1 MAFNDS
7 ITHSYGMTS
16 LPLSFGEEE
25 SERKL
30 TLHFLVVPCKSAFS
44 GILGKTFLE
53 KLDVMASPI
62 YLKVT
67 YYKNPRKSFRLNADL
82 KASRLIREVMLKN
95 FLTTPLVPKECLGES
110 IWPILTGVK
119 MKS

>member
-1 MAFNDS
+1 MWFRVRV
-7 ITHSYGMTS
+7 
-16 LPLSFGEEE
+16 LSAA
-25 SERKL
+25 S
-30 TLHFLVVPCKSAFS
+30 
-44 GILGKTFLE
+44 LE

-95 FLTTPLVPKECLGES
+95 FLTLSMPKECLGEL

-119 MKS
+119 TKS